1 MKIKRFVDRDM
12 RQVLSRVR
20 KDQGPDAVILSTR
33 RVDDGVEVIA
43 AVDYDEALM
52 RHAFTPASADAGS
65 PGDRAEPASTTA
77 RRAVA
82 TDANEAPAAAV
93 APKPEPRTVPSRTTN
108 WLRRATQLSP
118 APAQGGAP
126 TDESPFE
133 HHTLAD
139 VCSELSSLRGLVETQ
154 LCGLIRQESAHASP
168 MRTRILLNLARLGL
182 APDIAGRIVDELE
195 PVEEVGDFWHD
206 PLQLLLRSVPV
217 VDDALL
223 TQGGR
228 IALIGPTG
236 AGKTMT
242 LAKLAAQYV
251 MAKGADGVALVCA
264 DACRIGARQHLQ
276 ALGDI
281 MGIEVFAANGVRE
294 LDGLLD
300 RLEDRKLVLIDTEGV
315 GQRAASLGGRLEA
328 WRPFGERVRF
338 YLTLSAAGQEAGLD
352 ETVRQFGRLPLA
364 GAVVTKVD
372 EAARLGCVIG
382 TLIRHGLPAAWLAD
396 GQQIPDDLHPAHEKK
411 LWLIEEAVAR
421 MEASEPRIDECT
433 MAETCGQA
441 GVAHA

>member
-20 KDQGPDAVILSTR
+20 KEQGPDAVILSTR
-33 RVDDGVEVIA
+33 RIDDGVEVIA

-52 RHAFTPASADAGS
+52 RHAFMPASADAGS
-65 PGDRAEPASTTA
+65 GERTERGTTA
-77 RRAVA
+77 LHRAA
-82 TDANEAPAAAV
+82 ARDADDAPAAAV
-93 APKPEPRTVPSRTTN
+93 APKPEPKAVPSRTTN
-108 WLRRATQLSP
+108 WLRRAGQLP
-118 APAQGGAP
+118 RAATREEALA
-126 TDESPFE
+126 DESRLE
-133 HHTLAD
+133 DRTLAD

-206 PLQLLLRSVPV
+206 PLKLLLRSVPAI
-217 VDDALL
+217 DDALL

-236 AGKTMT
+236 AGKTTT

-264 DACRIGARQHLQ
+264 DTCRIGARQHLQ

-315 GQRAASLGGRLEA
+315 GQRSATLGGRLEA

-364 GAVVTKVD
+364 GAVVTKID

-382 TLIRHGLPAAWLAD
+382 TLIRHGLPAAWLSD
-396 GQQIPDDLHPAHEKK
+396 GQQIPDDLHPAQENK
-411 LWLIEEAVAR
+411 LWLIDQAVAQ
-421 MEASEPRIDECT
+421 MEASGPHIDVI
-433 MAETCGQA
+433 AETCGQA
-441 GVAHA
+441 GAAHA